1 MTQYLKHRYVDAI
14 DSSIVL
20 TDTNTTRTGKTH
32 PAVIGLNI
40 EYQIRDAN
48 GIDYCLS
55 TAPTDSNTDVLG
67 VEVLDAEQWK
77 NEWLDIF
84 NSVKQTSIKNIYE
97 MYKDKFASL
106 PDSYYHPYEMLYS
119 SFIKKTEAMAL
130 NSSMTLEQSNEVAP
144 VLSKEASLRGID
156 VFYLAEKVLAHST
169 IFDNSQAELLAQRG
183 KDVDTIYIIECDA
196 TSVETI
202 RESILRLHPQ
212 IN

>member
-20 TDTNTTRTGKTH
+20 TDRNATQKGKTH
-32 PAVIGLNI
+32 PAVLGLNV
-40 EYQIRDAN
+40 EYQIQDTN

-55 TAPTDSNTDVLG
+55 TAPIDSDTNVLG
-67 VEVLDAEQWK
+67 VEVLNSEQWK

-84 NSVKQTSIKNIYE
+84 KLAKQTSIKNIYE
-97 MYKDKFASL
+97 MYKEKFASL

-119 SFIKKTEAMAL
+119 SFIKRTEAMAL
-130 NSSMTLEQSNEVAP
+130 NSSMTLEQSNVAAP
-144 VLSKEASLRGID
+144 VLSKEALLRGMS
-156 VFYLAEKVLAHST
+156 VFHLAEKVLEHSS
-169 IFDNSQAELLAQRG
+169 IFDNNQAELLAQRG
-183 KDVDTIYIIECDA
+183 KDVDVIHIIECDA

-202 RESILRLHPQ
+202 RESILRLQPP